1 MLGQQR
7 RARTGP
13 KLAWRRPRIRHRL
26 VRLADP
32 WPPCRCGHGQGGGG
46 ARAPAK
52 LLMTVRA
59 AAACVRFPL
68 QAPEMGWRKCRSSG
82 SGSLHWCDWNVFSVF
97 GGRWRPDTSC
107 WG

>member
-32 WPPCRCGHGQGGGG
+32 WPPCRCD
-46 ARAPAK
+46 PAGRRRRPRTRK
-52 LLMTVRA
+52 VVDDCACGRGLRKVPVASAGDGLEKVSVIRQRIFALVRLKR
-59 AAACVRFPL
+59 VQRI
-68 QAPEMGWRKCRSSG
+68 
-82 SGSLHWCDWNVFSVF
+82 
-97 GGRWRPDTSC
+97 RWPVAT
-107 WG
+107 GYVVLG